1 MAFYQLRKEQIV
13 NANIDEIW
21 DFISAPENLQ
31 KITPAYMKFQ
41 ITRKGLTDKMHP
53 GMIVTYKV
61 SPIPKIRTTWVTEI
75 TQVEDKKFFVDEQRM
90 GPYKMWHHQ
99 HHLIPVENGVKMV
112 DIVSYIPP
120 FGFLGAIANRLFIAE
135 QLERIFAHRKKV
147 MEEIYPN
154 KK

>member
-1 MAFYQLRKEQIV
+1 MAFYQLRKEQFV
-13 NANIDEIW
+13 QASIDELW

-31 KITPAYMKFQ
+31 KITPEYMKFQ
-41 ITRKGLTDKMHP
+41 ITRKGISDKMHE

-61 SPIPKIRTTWVTEI
+61 SPIPNIRTTWVTEI
-75 TQVEDKKFFVDEQRM
+75 THIVEKRFFVDEQRM

-120 FGFLGAIANRLFIAE
+120 FGFLGAIANSLFIKK
-135 QLERIFAHRKKV
+135 QLEGIFEHRRKK
-147 MEEIYPN
+147 MEEYYPS
-154 KK
+154 K